1 MTATII
7 QLRPKLA
14 KHVPRRRRRK
24 PYARRRYEFYIA
36 FGRRLRYARA
46 RLNITEQEAAA
57 SFGVS
62 VRTYRKYEAGK
73 RPRDGSFGY
82 LDFAYTFD
90 VEPAWLLGIKGFEPP
105 RFRLRVV

>member
-1 MTATII
+1 MRGAATSLHRIW
-7 QLRPKLA
+7 PA
-14 KHVPRRRRRK
+14 V
-24 PYARRRYEFYIA
+24 AV
-36 FGRRLRYARA
+36 RA
-46 RLNITEQEAAA
+46 RPAQHHGAEAAA